1 MTFTELSKKIA
12 TCYNSLPALV
22 DALRDGFANVEGGG
36 GGGSSDIEYSTEEK
50 KIGKWIDGSD
60 LYQKTISF
68 GALPNNTSKSVNHG
82 IENLNLIVEFSALAK
97 RPSPFN
103 IIPLPSSHYQSAS
116 AQQEISFNATAI
128 TVRNGNDSSAYS
140 DVYITLQYT
149 KTA

>member
-1 MTFTELSKKIA
+1 MTFKDLAKRIS
-12 TCYNSLPALV
+12 TCYNSLPALI
-22 DALRDGFANVEGGG
+22 DALRDGFNEVEG
-36 GGGSSDIEYSTEEK
+36 GGGSSDIEYSTEER
-50 KIGKWIDGSD
+50 KIGKWINGSD

-82 IENLNLIVEFSALAK
+82 IENLDLIVEFSALAK